1 MSDKLQLV
9 VSLFHMD
16 QFRKQTS
23 PDYLDEA
30 TVDRDPLAL
39 FHRWL
44 NEAITS
50 GIHLA
55 EAMTLATATPDGKP
69 SARLVLL
76 KQADQR
82 GFVFFTNYNSRKA
95 SELDSNPQAALVFY
109 WPHFERQV
117 RVEGKVARVSAEE
130 SDDYFKTRPRE
141 SQVGAWASPQSEMI
155 ASRDYLEG
163 KANELTLSYEGREVP
178 RPEFWGGYRLRA
190 DRIEFWKGR
199 TGRLHDRIAYELQPN
214 GGWTISRLAP

>member
-1 MSDKLQLV
+1 
-9 VSLFHMD
+9 MD
-16 QFRKQTS
+16 QFRKQSS

-30 TVDRDPLAL
+30 TVDRDPLTL

-76 KQADQR
+76 KQADER

-95 SELDSNPQAALVFY
+95 RELDSNPQAALVFY

-117 RVEGKVARVSAEE
+117 RVEGKVERISAEE

-141 SQVGAWASPQSEMI
+141 SQLGAWASPQSESI
-155 ASRDYLEG
+155 ASRALLQARAD
-163 KANELTLSYEGREVP
+163 ELSSLYEGQEIP
-178 RPEFWGGYRLRA
+178 RPEHWGGFRVRA
-190 DRIEFWKGR
+190 ERIEFWKGR
-199 TGRLHDRIAYELQPN
+199 PGRLHDRIVYELQPG
-214 GGWTISRLAP
+214 GGWAIGRLAP